1 VSELKI
7 EIMIDRQSYS
17 QEQLE
22 LIQFEREKHVLHE
35 MTYLGADIKDG
46 GKTLSY
52 DDINYLSKTDAKR
65 VLGTAKLEL
74 GAKGLTELYKERLRR
89 SAQMW
94 KDIIKEYVDG
104 EPFQEA
110 ITRVKVTGITIE
122 EFQKSMMKSL
132 DDEAS
137 VLSANPEHFGF
148 AYRETGEV
156 LIGIETMGMYGD
168 PVEGVITSDPNV
180 TLPIKTEEDGFRLMM
195 AGYSKLSDGTDMHVI
210 AAHQV
215 KPNENGFE
223 LKLMVFF
230 PQSTPKELVDG
241 HKIHLA
247 LEFLDALQTAYKEK
261 LS

>member
-7 EIMIDRQSYS
+7 EIMIDGQSYS

-35 MTYLGADIKDG
+35 MIYLGADVKDG

-52 DDINYLSKTDAKR
+52 YDINYLSKADAKR
-65 VLGTAKLEL
+65 VLRNAKLEL
-74 GAKGLTELYKERLRR
+74 GSKGLKELYKKRLRR
-89 SAQMW
+89 GAQMW
-94 KDIIKEYVDG
+94 KDIIKEYVDS
-104 EPFQEA
+104 ELFQEA
-110 ITRVKVTGITIE
+110 ITRMKVTGIKIE

-137 VLSANPEHFGF
+137 VLLANPEHLRF
-148 AYRETGEV
+148 AYVETGEV

-168 PVEGVITSDPNV
+168 PFEQVLISDPNV
-180 TLPIKTEEDGFRLMM
+180 ALPIKTEKDGFRSVMT
-195 AGYSKLSDGTDMHVI
+195 GYAKLSDGTDMHVI

-223 LKLMVFF
+223 AKLMVFF

-247 LEFLDALQTAYKEK
+247 IEFLEAVQTAYKEK

>member
-1 VSELKI
+1 MSELKI
-7 EIMIDRQSYS
+7 EIMIDGQSYS

-65 VLGTAKLEL
+65 VLGNAKLEL

-122 EFQKSMMKSL
+122 EFQKSMMKSM

-137 VLSANPEHFGF
+137 VLSANPEHLGF
-148 AYRETGEV
+148 AYRETGEA
-156 LIGIETMGMYGD
+156 LIGIETMGMYGN
-168 PVEGVITSDPNV
+168 PVEAVITSDPNV
-180 TLPIKTEEDGFRLMM
+180 TLPIKTEDGFRLMM
-195 AGYSKLSDGTDMHVI
+195 AGHCKLSDGTDTHVI

>member
-1 VSELKI
+1 VSESKI
-7 EIMIDRQSYS
+7 EIMIDGQSYS
-17 QEQLE
+17 QEQLGF
-22 LIQFEREKHVLHE
+22 IQFEREKHVLHE
-35 MTYLGADIKDG
+35 MIYLGADIKDG

-52 DDINYLSKTDAKR
+52 YDINYLSKTDAKR
-65 VLGTAKLEL
+65 VLRNAKLEL
-74 GAKGLTELYKERLRR
+74 GAKGLKELYKERLRCG
-89 SAQMW
+89 AQMW
-94 KDIIKEYVDG
+94 KDIVKEYVDG

-110 ITRVKVTGITIE
+110 ITRMKVTGITIE

-137 VLSANPEHFGF
+137 VLLANPEHLQF
-148 AYRETGEV
+148 AYVETGEAP
-156 LIGIETMGMYGD
+156 IGIETMGMYGD
-168 PVEGVITSDPNV
+168 PFEQVLISDPNV
-180 TLPIKTEEDGFRLMM
+180 TLPIRTEEDGFRFMM
-195 AGYSKLSDGTDMHVI
+195 AGYAKLSDGTDMHVI

-223 LKLMVFF
+223 AKLMVFF

-247 LEFLDALQTAYKEK
+247 LEFLEAVQTAHKEK